1 MMFGPVV
8 YEAFRQIKHAF
19 DPHGLLNPGKVVDGP
34 PMSENLRYGPDYA
47 PHEPTTVFA
56 YDRQEGFARS
66 VELCNGSGVCRK
78 LQGGTMCPSFRA
90 TRDEKD
96 STRGRANALRLA
108 LAGERPL
115 DELRSRWVH
124 DVLDLCL
131 MCKACKSE
139 CPSNVDMAK
148 IKAEFLHA
156 YYQGRP
162 RPLGHLMMAGLPYF
176 NRLASPFAPVV
187 NWVQESRVF
196 RWLLEKTAGIDRR
209 RSLPALHDQHF
220 RRWFRRH
227 RIDPRAGQRGRV
239 LLLADCFTT
248 WNEPSVGRA

>member
-66 VELCNGSGVCRK
+66 IELCNGSGVCRK

-108 LAGERPL
+108 LAGEQPL
-115 DELRSRWVH
+115 RALRSKWVY

-139 CPSNVDMAK
+139 CPSNVDVAK
-148 IKAEFLHA
+148 LKAEFLNF
-156 YYQGRP
+156 YYEGRM
-162 RPLGHLMMAGLPYF
+162 RPLGHRFIADVHRF
-176 NRLASPFAPVV
+176 NRWGAPLARWV
-187 NWVQESRVF
+187 NRVQENRLF
-196 RWLLEKTAGIDRR
+196 RWLLEKTA
-209 RSLPALHDQHF
+209 
-220 RRWFRRH
+220 
-227 RIDPRAGQRGRV
+227 
-239 LLLADCFTT
+239 
-248 WNEPSVGRA
+248 